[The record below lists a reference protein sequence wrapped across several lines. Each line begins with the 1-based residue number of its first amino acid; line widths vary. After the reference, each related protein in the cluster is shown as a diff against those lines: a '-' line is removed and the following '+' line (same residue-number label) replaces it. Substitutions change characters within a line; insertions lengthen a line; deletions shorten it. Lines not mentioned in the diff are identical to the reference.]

1 MKNGHLSIFAILA
14 MMFGTSVYAADN
26 LAVKAPAVAAP
37 VCTLQGC
44 SGWYAG
50 MGLTGIGTNANI
62 IGNGIGGSIFAA
74 GGEIDVHGG
83 YQFWNGT
90 YFAAAEV
97 GIGNVFQ
104 PNQSLSTLGK
114 TSITGY
120 EIVKLGYGLQ
130 GLFNVSTAPA
140 AGSQAPTAI
149 NIPASLAQSLISP
162 YILMGAQ
169 QRAGISQW
177 INGAGA
183 EFLLA
188 SQWNADLRYTY
199 ASPTGGLPSD
209 NKVTLG
215 LNYHF
220 K

>member
-1 MKNGHLSIFAILA
+1 MSRIALITGLAISFSTGVAL
-14 MMFGTSVYAADN
+14 AADV
-26 LAVKAPAVAAP
+26 AVKAPVAKVP
-37 VCTLQGC
+37 TCTITSC

-50 MGLTGIGTNANI
+50 VGLTGIGTNANI
-62 IGNGIGGSIFAA
+62 IGNGIGGSVFAA

-83 YQFWNGT
+83 YQLWNGT
-90 YFAAAEV
+90 YFAAVEA

-104 PNQSLSTLGK
+104 PSQPVSTLGK
-114 TSITGY
+114 SITGY

-130 GLFNVSTAPA
+130 GLFNVTTAPA
-140 AGSQAPTAI
+140 VGSQAPSGI
-149 NIPASLAQSLISP
+149 NIPASIAGSLMSP

-177 INGAGA
+177 VNGAGA

-188 SQWNADLRYTY
+188 SQWNLDLRYTY
-199 ASPTGGLPSD
+199 ASPSGALPAD
-209 NKVTLG
+209 NKVTIG

>member
-1 MKNGHLSIFAILA
+1 MNRHAFIAGLAISFSMGAAL
-14 MMFGTSVYAADN
+14 AADV
-26 LAVKAPAVAAP
+26 AVKAPVTKIP
-37 VCTLQGC
+37 VCTLMSC

-50 MGLTGIGTNANI
+50 VGLTGIGTNANI
-62 IGNGIGGSIFAA
+62 IGNGLSGSVFAA
-74 GGEIDVHGG
+74 GGEIDIHGG
-83 YQFWNGT
+83 YQLWNGT
-90 YFAAAEV
+90 YFAAAEA

-104 PNQSLSTLGK
+104 PNQSISTLGK
-114 TSITGY
+114 GSITGY

-130 GLFNVSTAPA
+130 GLFNVNTAPA
-140 AGSQAPTAI
+140 AASQAPSGI
-149 NIPASLAQSLISP
+149 NIPSSIAGSLMSP

-188 SQWNADLRYTY
+188 SQWNMDLRYTY
-199 ASPTGGLPSD
+199 ASPSGALPSD
-209 NKVTLG
+209 NKVTIG